1 MALSYCRMSKYA
13 DERKRLNT
21 SRHDVLSIVDDF
33 IEQIF
38 QIRKILRGVSI
49 SAIVLGPLAIALSV
63 YLVWNPS
70 FFAILEIENE
80 FGLVLSILLGAVII
94 ISLLWLL
101 TGIRQYRLIGS
112 WNKRYNEYIKEK
124 QEIDKTIASQ
134 YGLGNSLDNNYHQD

>member
-1 MALSYCRMSKYA
+1 MSKYA

-134 YGLGNSLDNNYHQD
+134 YGLDNNYHQD

>member
-1 MALSYCRMSKYA
+1 MSKYA

-124 QEIDKTIASQ
+124 QEIDKSIASQ
-134 YGLGNSLDNNYHQD
+134 YGLDNSLDNNYHQD

>member
-1 MALSYCRMSKYA
+1 MALSYCRMSKFA

-38 QIRKILRGVSI
+38 QIRKTLRGVSI

-94 ISLLWLL
+94 ISLLWLI

-112 WNKRYNEYIKEK
+112 RNKRYNEYIKEK
-124 QEIDKTIASQ
+124 QEIDKSIASQ
-134 YGLGNSLDNNYHQD
+134 YGLDNSLDNNYHQD

>member
-1 MALSYCRMSKYA
+1 MSKFA

-38 QIRKILRGVSI
+38 QIRKTLRGVSI

-94 ISLLWLL
+94 ISLLWLI

-124 QEIDKTIASQ
+124 QEIDKSIASQ
-134 YGLGNSLDNNYHQD
+134 YGLDNSYHQD

>member
-38 QIRKILRGVSI
+38 QIRKTLRGVSI

-63 YLVWNPS
+63 YLVLNPS

-94 ISLLWLL
+94 ISLLWLV

-134 YGLGNSLDNNYHQD
+134 YGLDNSLDNNYHQD

>member
-1 MALSYCRMSKYA
+1 MALSYCRMSKFA

-49 SAIVLGPLAIALSV
+49 SAMILGPLAIALSV

-94 ISLLWLL
+94 ISLLWLI

-124 QEIDKTIASQ
+124 QEIDKSIASQ
-134 YGLGNSLDNNYHQD
+134 YGLDNSLDNNYHQD

>member
-1 MALSYCRMSKYA
+1 LALPYCRMSKYA

-49 SAIVLGPLAIALSV
+49 SAMILGPLAIALSV
-63 YLVWNPS
+63 YLLWNPS

-94 ISLLWLL
+94 ISLIWLI
-101 TGIRQYRLIGS
+101 TGIRQYHLIGS

-134 YGLGNSLDNNYHQD
+134 YGLDNSLDNNYHQD